1 MTKSAKVAQ
10 PRAEIKNVFNH
21 HYHENKHKF
30 ILISHLT
37 ETVYTH
43 TSEETLTGF
52 ASLWL
57 LLCMSQTHSSVNLV
71 QEGRAQEGEVG
82 RSDMGRLGQPK
93 VPQEL
98 GNV

>member
-1 MTKSAKVAQ
+1 
-10 PRAEIKNVFNH
+10 
-21 HYHENKHKF
+21 
-30 ILISHLT
+30 
-37 ETVYTH
+37 
-43 TSEETLTGF
+43 
-52 ASLWL
+52 
-57 LLCMSQTHSSVNLV
+57 MSQTHSSVNLV